1 MRSVVLILGVAAVM
15 VAAVFATAA
24 QSKEPSGTSETAA
37 APRSS
42 AQKRPEDEQAIRQ
55 IVDAFVKSYN
65 DHNAAAIAALFTA
78 DGMTA
83 DEDGNIAKGREAIEK
98 VFAGIF
104 KEHPKTRIED
114 TIESIRF
121 VGPAEAIE
129 DGTATI
135 THDKAT
141 PTEKGRYRV
150 VHVKRDGKWQMA
162 SATDLPEDAW
172 TGEDQLKQLEG
183 FIGDWV
189 DESPDALVLTSYHW
203 TDNHRFILS
212 QFTVQIGGRPAMTGT
227 QRIGWDPLKKTL
239 RSWVFDSEGGFADG
253 LWTRDGNQWLL
264 KLSGV
269 TRDGRPASATHVITL
284 VGKDRLILQ
293 TVDRVVGKEKMPD
306 GEKILIVRRPPAPQ

>member
-1 MRSVVLILGVAAVM
+1 MRSVVLVLGVATAV
-15 VAAVFATAA
+15 VAIVLATAA
-24 QSKEPSGTSETAA
+24 QEKKPSDVSEPATA
-37 APRSS
+37 RS
-42 AQKRPEDEQAIRQ
+42 AVQNRPEDEQAIRQ

-65 DHNAAAIAALFTA
+65 DHNATAIASLFTP

-83 DEDGNIAKGREAIEK
+83 DEDGNVAKGRAAVEK

-135 THDKAT
+135 THDKQT
-141 PTEKGRYRV
+141 PAAKGRYRV

-162 SATDLPEDAW
+162 SATNLPEDAW
-172 TGEDQLKQLEG
+172 TGEDQLKQLEE

-189 DESPDALVLTSYHW
+189 DESPDALVLTSYRW

-212 QFTVQIGGRPAMTGT
+212 QFTVQIKGRPAMTGT
-227 QRIGWDPLKKTL
+227 QRIGWDPLKKNI
-239 RSWVFDSEGGFADG
+239 RSWVFDSEGAFADG
-253 LWTRDGNQWLL
+253 LWTRDGDKWLL

-269 TRDGRPASATHVITL
+269 TRDGRPASATNTVTL
-284 VGKDRLILQ
+284 AGKDRMILQ

-306 GEKILIVRRPPAPQ
+306 GEKILVVRRPPAPQ